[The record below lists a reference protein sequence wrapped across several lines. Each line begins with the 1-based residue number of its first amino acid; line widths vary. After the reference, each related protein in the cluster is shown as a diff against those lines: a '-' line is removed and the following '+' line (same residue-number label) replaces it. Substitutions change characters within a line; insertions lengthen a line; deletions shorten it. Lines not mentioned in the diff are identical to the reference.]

1 MGLRYEDATQAVH
14 PYDIFSGTRQDSV
27 APLENSY
34 ALPSATVT
42 WNFAENQQLRF
53 GASKTIARPQ
63 FREMAPQQYLDPDID
78 RQFFGNPFLVD
89 SELVNLDARY
99 EWFFE
104 PGEYVTAG
112 LFYKQIDK
120 PIEAIVND
128 APGGGIVQSFIN
140 APEATL
146 YGIEL
151 EAKKYLDLPI
161 AANWW
166 GDNRMFVSGN
176 YTRTKSEVSAS
187 DGDTVQPFGFA
198 APVQATLFVR
208 DGSTLQ
214 GQSDDIA
221 NLQIGVES
229 ESTNSQATLI
239 ANYVGERISA
249 RGRPGQPDYIDKPGT
264 QLDLVIKKGL
274 VWSGNKLSLNFA
286 ARNLL
291 KTKYQEY
298 QSRGGNRVDLYEYQP
313 GITYDISVTARF

>member
-1 MGLRYEDATQAVH
+1 
-14 PYDIFSGTRQDSV
+14 
-27 APLENSY
+27 
-34 ALPSATVT
+34 
-42 WNFAENQQLRF
+42 
-53 GASKTIARPQ
+53 
-63 FREMAPQQYLDPDID
+63 
-78 RQFFGNPFLVD
+78 
-89 SELVNLDARY
+89 
-99 EWFFE
+99 
-104 PGEYVTAG
+104 
-112 LFYKQIDK
+112 
-120 PIEAIVND
+120 
-128 APGGGIVQSFIN
+128 
-140 APEATL
+140 
-146 YGIEL
+146 
-151 EAKKYLDLPI
+151 
-161 AANWW
+161 
-166 GDNRMFVSGN
+166 MFVSGN